1 MVVAEEQEH
10 HRHCAR
16 GAEEAGAGRQM
27 QERVAQGTA
36 AREEHCEEEALTV
49 VQEAEREA

>member
-1 MVVAEEQEH
+1 MAEEQEH

-16 GAEEAGAGRQM
+16 GAEEAEGGRQM
-27 QERVAQGTA
+27 QEREAQGTA
-36 AREEHCEEEALTV
+36 AREEHCEEDTLTV